1 MHSGSFFFEF
11 SVFSCR
17 LSPPAPTTDNRQPT
31 TALKPLLHE
40 LEFEG
45 VLALIAAE
53 AKSTLG
59 KDAVARRRPM
69 STVGSCEDA
78 QADLAVQSRDVF
90 HDKIVDEILSALARL
105 TGMRC
110 GAPDAGP
117 GEERTS

>member
-1 MHSGSFFFEF
+1 MDE
-11 SVFSCR
+11 R
-17 LSPPAPTTDNRQPT
+17 YP
-31 TALKPLLHE
+31 
-40 LEFEG
+40 
-45 VLALIAAE
+45 IY
-53 AKSTLG
+53 
-59 KDAVARRRPM
+59 
-69 STVGSCEDA
+69 A